1 MAGRPK
7 KSETAE
13 KTTKTTKAV
22 DNTQEQLKAL
32 QEQLAKLMAENE
44 ALKEQKENSKIAV
57 NEQDEYNE
65 QEEEELTAD
74 TDITVI
80 SQTVGKLVIS
90 TEGNG
95 VGTVY
100 RFEEFGEVQDIP
112 FGDLKDIVK
121 NKPRFA
127 KEGAYFI
134 CNPQAVKKLRL
145 GTQYKNLIDDKTF
158 LNLFD
163 KDAKTIVALYESAP
177 QMQQE
182 QVVSLIEDRLAK
194 KLEVDGNVLIKIGK
208 LCGKDFITQEEE

>member
-1 MAGRPK
+1 MARPK
-7 KSETAE
+7 KDATKVVAQIDVSKEVVQDTTQELLKKFEELQKQLAE
-13 KTTKTTKAV
+13 LKAENDV
-22 DNTQEQLKAL
+22 LKDNTQVED
-32 QEQLAKLMAENE
+32 ND
-44 ALKEQKENSKIAV
+44 NT
-57 NEQDEYNE
+57 
-65 QEEEELTAD
+65 EELTSD

-145 GTQYKNLIDDKTF
+145 GNQYKNLIDDKTF
-158 LNLFD
+158 VNLFD

-177 QMQQE
+177 KMQQE
-182 QVVSLIEDRLAK
+182 QVVSLIQDRLDNG
-194 KLEVDGNVLIKIGK
+194 LEVDGNVLIKIGQ
-208 LCGKDFITQEEE
+208 LCGRDFITKE

>member
-1 MAGRPK
+1 MARPK
-7 KSETAE
+7 KDATKVVAQVDVSKEVVQDATQELLKKFEELQKQLAE
-13 KTTKTTKAV
+13 LKAENDALK
-22 DNTQEQLKAL
+22 DNTQVEDNDK
-32 QEQLAKLMAENE
+32 
-44 ALKEQKENSKIAV
+44 V
-57 NEQDEYNE
+57 
-65 QEEEELTAD
+65 EELTSD

-80 SQTVGKLVIS
+80 SQTVGKLVLS

-95 VGTVY
+95 IGTVY

-121 NKPRFA
+121 HKPRFA

-158 LNLFD
+158 TNLFD

-177 QMQQE
+177 KMQQE
-182 QVVSLIEDRLAK
+182 QVISLIEDRLAN

-208 LCGKDFITQEEE
+208 LCGKDFLTTEEE

>member
-13 KTTKTTKAV
+13 KTTKSTKAV
-22 DNTQEQLKAL
+22 DNTQEQLKIL
-32 QEQLAKLMAENE
+32 QEQIAKLMAENDT
-44 ALKEQKENSKIAV
+44 LKDVKQVEDND
-57 NEQDEYNE
+57 NT
-65 QEEEELTAD
+65 EELTSD

-95 VGTVY
+95 IGTVY

-145 GTQYKNLIDDKTF
+145 GNQYKNLIDDKTF
-158 LNLFD
+158 VNLFD
-163 KDAKTIVALYESAP
+163 KDAKTIIALYESAP
-177 QMQQE
+177 KMQQE
-182 QVVSLIEDRLAK
+182 QVVSLIQDRLDNG
-194 KLEVDGNVLIKIGK
+194 LEVDGNVLIKIGQ
-208 LCGKDFITQEEE
+208 LCGRDFITKE

>member
-1 MAGRPK
+1 MARPK
-7 KSETAE
+7 KDATKVVAQIDVSKEVVQNTTQELLKKFEELQKQLTELKAE
-13 KTTKTTKAV
+13 NDALK
-22 DNTQEQLKAL
+22 DNTQVEDNDK
-32 QEQLAKLMAENE
+32 
-44 ALKEQKENSKIAV
+44 
-57 NEQDEYNE
+57 
-65 QEEEELTAD
+65 EEELTSD

-145 GTQYKNLIDDKTF
+145 GNQYKNLIDDKTF
-158 LNLFD
+158 VNLFD
-163 KDAKTIVALYESAP
+163 KDAKTIIALYESAP
-177 QMQQE
+177 KMQQE
-182 QVVSLIEDRLAK
+182 QVVSLIQDRLDNG
-194 KLEVDGNVLIKIGK
+194 LEVDGNVLIKIGQ
-208 LCGKDFITQEEE
+208 LCGRDFITKE

>member
-1 MAGRPK
+1 MARPK
-7 KSETAE
+7 KDATKVVAQVDVSKEVVQDATQELLKKFEELQKQLAE
-13 KTTKTTKAV
+13 LKAENDALKDTKQV
-22 DNTQEQLKAL
+22 ENNDNT
-32 QEQLAKLMAENE
+32 
-44 ALKEQKENSKIAV
+44 
-57 NEQDEYNE
+57 
-65 QEEEELTAD
+65 EELTSD

-80 SQTVGKLVIS
+80 SQTVGKLVLS

-95 VGTVY
+95 IGTVY

-121 NKPRFA
+121 HKPRFA

-158 LNLFD
+158 TNLFD
-163 KDAKTIVALYESAP
+163 KDAQTIVALYESAP
-177 QMQQE
+177 KMQQE
-182 QVVSLIEDRLAK
+182 QVVSLIEDRLAN

-208 LCGKDFITQEEE
+208 LCGKDFLTTEEE

>member
-1 MAGRPK
+1 MARPK
-7 KSETAE
+7 KDATKVVAQVDVSKEVVQDATQELLKKFEELQKQLAE
-13 KTTKTTKAV
+13 LKAENDALKDTKQV
-22 DNTQEQLKAL
+22 ENNDNT
-32 QEQLAKLMAENE
+32 
-44 ALKEQKENSKIAV
+44 
-57 NEQDEYNE
+57 
-65 QEEEELTAD
+65 EELTSD

-80 SQTVGKLVIS
+80 SQTIGKLVLS

-95 VGTVY
+95 IGTVY

-121 NKPRFA
+121 HKPRFA

-158 LNLFD
+158 TNLFD

-177 QMQQE
+177 KMQQE

-208 LCGKDFITQEEE
+208 LCGKDFLTTEE

>member
-44 ALKEQKENSKIAV
+44 ALKEQKENSKIEV
-57 NEQDEYNE
+57 NEQDE
-65 QEEEELTAD
+65 QEEELTAD

>member
-1 MAGRPK
+1 MARPK
-7 KSETAE
+7 KDATKVVAQVDVSKEVVQDATQELLKKFEELQKQLAE
-13 KTTKTTKAV
+13 LKAENDALK
-22 DNTQEQLKAL
+22 DNTQVED
-32 QEQLAKLMAENE
+32 ND
-44 ALKEQKENSKIAV
+44 NV
-57 NEQDEYNE
+57 
-65 QEEEELTAD
+65 EELTSD

-80 SQTVGKLVIS
+80 SQTVGKLVLS

-95 VGTVY
+95 IGTVY

-121 NKPRFA
+121 HKPRFA

-158 LNLFD
+158 TNLFD

-177 QMQQE
+177 KMQQE
-182 QVVSLIEDRLAK
+182 QVVSLIEDRLAN
-194 KLEVDGNVLIKIGK
+194 KLDVDGNVLIKIGK
-208 LCGKDFITQEEE
+208 LCGKDFLTTEEE

>member
-13 KTTKTTKAV
+13 KTTKNTKAV

-44 ALKEQKENSKIAV
+44 ALKEQKENNKI
-57 NEQDEYNE
+57 EIDE
-65 QEEEELTAD
+65 QEEEITAD
-74 TDITVI
+74 TEITVI

-95 VGTVY
+95 IGTVY
-100 RFEEFGEVQDIP
+100 RFEQFGEAQDIP

-145 GTQYKNLIDDKTF
+145 GAQYQNLIDDNTF

-163 KDAKTIVALYESAP
+163 KDAKTIIALYESAP

>member
-1 MAGRPK
+1 MARPK
-7 KSETAE
+7 KDATKVVAQVDVSKEVVQDATQELLKKFEELQKQLAE
-13 KTTKTTKAV
+13 LKAENDALK
-22 DNTQEQLKAL
+22 DNTQV
-32 QEQLAKLMAENE
+32 ENND
-44 ALKEQKENSKIAV
+44 KV
-57 NEQDEYNE
+57 
-65 QEEEELTAD
+65 EELTSD

-80 SQTVGKLVIS
+80 SQTVGKLVLS

-95 VGTVY
+95 IGTVY

-121 NKPRFA
+121 HKPRFA

-158 LNLFD
+158 TNLFD

-177 QMQQE
+177 KMQQE
-182 QVVSLIEDRLAK
+182 QVISLIEDRLAN

-208 LCGKDFITQEEE
+208 LCGKDFLTTEEE

>member
-1 MAGRPK
+1 MARPK
-7 KSETAE
+7 KDVTKVVAQVDVSKEVVQDATQELLKKFEELQKQLAE
-13 KTTKTTKAV
+13 LKAENDALKDTKQV
-22 DNTQEQLKAL
+22 ENNDNT
-32 QEQLAKLMAENE
+32 
-44 ALKEQKENSKIAV
+44 
-57 NEQDEYNE
+57 
-65 QEEEELTAD
+65 EELTSD

-80 SQTVGKLVIS
+80 SQTIGKLVLS

-95 VGTVY
+95 IGTVY

-121 NKPRFA
+121 HKPRFA

-158 LNLFD
+158 TNLFD

-177 QMQQE
+177 KMQQE
-182 QVVSLIEDRLAK
+182 QVVSLIEDRLTK

-208 LCGKDFITQEEE
+208 LCGRDFLTTEEE

>member
-1 MAGRPK
+1 MARPK
-7 KSETAE
+7 KDATKVVAQVDVSKEVVQDATQELLKKFEELQKQLAE
-13 KTTKTTKAV
+13 LKAENDALK
-22 DNTQEQLKAL
+22 DNTQVEDDDK
-32 QEQLAKLMAENE
+32 
-44 ALKEQKENSKIAV
+44 V
-57 NEQDEYNE
+57 
-65 QEEEELTAD
+65 EELTSD

-80 SQTVGKLVIS
+80 SQTVGKLVLS

-95 VGTVY
+95 IGTVY

-121 NKPRFA
+121 HKPRFA

-158 LNLFD
+158 TNLFD

-177 QMQQE
+177 KMQQE
-182 QVVSLIEDRLAK
+182 QVISLIEDRLAN

-208 LCGKDFITQEEE
+208 LCGKDFLTTEEE

>member
-1 MAGRPK
+1 MGRPK
-7 KSETAE
+7 KDATKVVTQIDVSNDVVQDATQELLKKFEELQKQLAE
-13 KTTKTTKAV
+13 LKAENDALKDIKQV
-22 DNTQEQLKAL
+22 EDNDNT
-32 QEQLAKLMAENE
+32 
-44 ALKEQKENSKIAV
+44 
-57 NEQDEYNE
+57 
-65 QEEEELTAD
+65 EELTSD

-80 SQTVGKLVIS
+80 SQTVGKLVLS

-95 VGTVY
+95 IGTVY

-121 NKPRFA
+121 HKPRFA

-158 LNLFD
+158 TNLFD

-177 QMQQE
+177 KMQQE
-182 QVVSLIEDRLAK
+182 QVVSLIEDRLTK

-208 LCGKDFITQEEE
+208 LCGRDFLTTEEE

>member
-1 MAGRPK
+1 MARPK
-7 KSETAE
+7 KDA
-13 KTTKTTKAV
+13 TKVVAQIDVSKEVVQNA
-22 DNTQEQLKAL
+22 TQELLKKFEELQKQLAELKA
-32 QEQLAKLMAENE
+32 END
-44 ALKEQKENSKIAV
+44 ALKDTKQVEDDN
-57 NEQDEYNE
+57 NT
-65 QEEEELTAD
+65 EELTSD

-80 SQTVGKLVIS
+80 SQTVGKLVLS

-95 VGTVY
+95 MGTVY

-121 NKPRFA
+121 HKPRFA

-145 GTQYKNLIDDKTF
+145 GTQYKNLIDDETF
-158 LNLFD
+158 TNLFD

-177 QMQQE
+177 KMQQD

-208 LCGKDFITQEEE
+208 LCGKDFLTTEEEE

>member
-1 MAGRPK
+1 MARPK
-7 KSETAE
+7 KDA
-13 KTTKTTKAV
+13 TKVVAQIDVSKEVVQDA
-22 DNTQEQLKAL
+22 TQELLKKFEELQKQLAELKA
-32 QEQLAKLMAENE
+32 END
-44 ALKEQKENSKIAV
+44 ALKDTKQVEDN
-57 NEQDEYNE
+57 NT
-65 QEEEELTAD
+65 EELTSD

-80 SQTVGKLVIS
+80 SQTVGKLVLS

-95 VGTVY
+95 MGTVY

-121 NKPRFA
+121 HKPRFA

-145 GTQYKNLIDDKTF
+145 GTQYKNLIDDETF
-158 LNLFD
+158 TNLFD

-177 QMQQE
+177 KMQQE

-208 LCGKDFITQEEE
+208 LCGKDFLTTEEE

>member
-1 MAGRPK
+1 MARPK
-7 KSETAE
+7 KDATKVVAQIDVSKEVVQDTTQELLKKFEELQKQLTELKAE
-13 KTTKTTKAV
+13 NDALK
-22 DNTQEQLKAL
+22 DNTQVED
-32 QEQLAKLMAENE
+32 ND
-44 ALKEQKENSKIAV
+44 NT
-57 NEQDEYNE
+57 
-65 QEEEELTAD
+65 EELTSD

-145 GTQYKNLIDDKTF
+145 GNQYKNLIDDKTF
-158 LNLFD
+158 VNLFD

-177 QMQQE
+177 KMQQE
-182 QVVSLIEDRLAK
+182 QVVSLIQDRLDNG
-194 KLEVDGNVLIKIGK
+194 LEVDGNVLIKIGQ
-208 LCGKDFITQEEE
+208 LCGRDFITKE

>member
-1 MAGRPK
+1 MARPK
-7 KSETAE
+7 KDATKVVAQVDVSKEVVQDATQELLKKFEELQKQLAE
-13 KTTKTTKAV
+13 LKAENDALKDTKQV
-22 DNTQEQLKAL
+22 ENNDNT
-32 QEQLAKLMAENE
+32 
-44 ALKEQKENSKIAV
+44 
-57 NEQDEYNE
+57 
-65 QEEEELTAD
+65 EELTSD

-80 SQTVGKLVIS
+80 SQTIGKLVLS

-95 VGTVY
+95 IGTVY

-121 NKPRFA
+121 HKPRFA

-158 LNLFD
+158 TNLFD
-163 KDAKTIVALYESAP
+163 KDAKTIVARYESAP
-177 QMQQE
+177 KMQQE

-208 LCGKDFITQEEE
+208 LCGKDFLTTEE

>member
-1 MAGRPK
+1 MARPK
-7 KSETAE
+7 KDATKVVAQVDVSKEVVQDATQELLKKFEELQKQLAE
-13 KTTKTTKAV
+13 LKAENDALKDIKQV
-22 DNTQEQLKAL
+22 ENNDNT
-32 QEQLAKLMAENE
+32 
-44 ALKEQKENSKIAV
+44 
-57 NEQDEYNE
+57 
-65 QEEEELTAD
+65 EELTSD

-80 SQTVGKLVIS
+80 SQTIGKLVLS

-95 VGTVY
+95 IGTVY

-121 NKPRFA
+121 HKPRFA

-158 LNLFD
+158 TNLFD

-177 QMQQE
+177 KMQQE

-208 LCGKDFITQEEE
+208 LCGKDFLTTEEE

>member
-1 MAGRPK
+1 MARPK
-7 KSETAE
+7 KDATKVVAQIDVSKEVVQDTTQELLKKFEELQKQLTELKAE
-13 KTTKTTKAV
+13 NNALK
-22 DNTQEQLKAL
+22 DNTQVEDDD
-32 QEQLAKLMAENE
+32 N
-44 ALKEQKENSKIAV
+44 I
-57 NEQDEYNE
+57 
-65 QEEEELTAD
+65 EELTSD

-145 GTQYKNLIDDKTF
+145 GNQYKNLIDDKTF
-158 LNLFD
+158 VNLFD
-163 KDAKTIVALYESAP
+163 KDAKTIIALYESAP
-177 QMQQE
+177 KMQQE
-182 QVVSLIEDRLAK
+182 QVVSLIQDRLDNG
-194 KLEVDGNVLIKIGK
+194 LEVDGNVLIKIGQ
-208 LCGKDFITQEEE
+208 LCGRDFITKE

>member
-1 MAGRPK
+1 MGRPK
-7 KSETAE
+7 KDATKVVAQVDVSKEVVQDATQELLKKFEELQKQLTELKAE
-13 KTTKTTKAV
+13 NDALKDTKQV
-22 DNTQEQLKAL
+22 EDNDNT
-32 QEQLAKLMAENE
+32 
-44 ALKEQKENSKIAV
+44 
-57 NEQDEYNE
+57 
-65 QEEEELTAD
+65 EELTSD

-80 SQTVGKLVIS
+80 SQTVGKLVLS

-95 VGTVY
+95 MGTVY

-121 NKPRFA
+121 HKPRFA

-158 LNLFD
+158 VNIFD

-177 QMQQE
+177 KMQQE
-182 QVVSLIEDRLAK
+182 QVVSLIEDRLEK
-194 KLEVDGNVLIKIGK
+194 KLDVDGNVLIKIGK
-208 LCGKDFITQEEE
+208 LCGKDFLTTEEE

>member
-1 MAGRPK
+1 MARPK
-7 KSETAE
+7 KDATKVVAQIDVSKEVVQDTTQELLKKFEELQKQLTELKAE
-13 KTTKTTKAV
+13 NNALK
-22 DNTQEQLKAL
+22 DNTQVED
-32 QEQLAKLMAENE
+32 ND
-44 ALKEQKENSKIAV
+44 NT
-57 NEQDEYNE
+57 
-65 QEEEELTAD
+65 EELTSD

-95 VGTVY
+95 IGTVY

-145 GTQYKNLIDDKTF
+145 GNQYKNLIDDKTF
-158 LNLFD
+158 VNLFD
-163 KDAKTIVALYESAP
+163 KDAKTIIALYESAP
-177 QMQQE
+177 KMQQE
-182 QVVSLIEDRLAK
+182 QVVSLIQDRLDNG
-194 KLEVDGNVLIKIGK
+194 LEVDGNVLIKIGQ
-208 LCGKDFITQEEE
+208 LCGRDFITKE

>member
-1 MAGRPK
+1 MARPK
-7 KSETAE
+7 KDATKVVAQIDVSKEVVQDTTQELLKKFEELQKQLAE
-13 KTTKTTKAV
+13 LKVENDALK
-22 DNTQEQLKAL
+22 DNTQVED
-32 QEQLAKLMAENE
+32 ND
-44 ALKEQKENSKIAV
+44 NT
-57 NEQDEYNE
+57 
-65 QEEEELTAD
+65 EELTSD

-145 GTQYKNLIDDKTF
+145 GNQYKNLIDDKTF
-158 LNLFD
+158 VNLFD

-177 QMQQE
+177 KMQQE
-182 QVVSLIEDRLAK
+182 QVVSLIQDRLDNG
-194 KLEVDGNVLIKIGK
+194 LEVDGNVLIKIGQ
-208 LCGKDFITQEEE
+208 LCGRDFITKE

>member
-1 MAGRPK
+1 MARPK
-7 KSETAE
+7 KDATKVVAQIDVSKEVVQDTTQELLKKFEELQKQLTELKAE
-13 KTTKTTKAV
+13 NNALK
-22 DNTQEQLKAL
+22 DNTQVED
-32 QEQLAKLMAENE
+32 ND
-44 ALKEQKENSKIAV
+44 NT
-57 NEQDEYNE
+57 
-65 QEEEELTAD
+65 EELTSD

-80 SQTVGKLVIS
+80 SQTIGKLVLS

-95 VGTVY
+95 IGTVY

-145 GTQYKNLIDDKTF
+145 GNQYKNLIDDKTF
-158 LNLFD
+158 INLFD

-177 QMQQE
+177 KMQQE
-182 QVVSLIEDRLAK
+182 QVVSLIQDRLDNG
-194 KLEVDGNVLIKIGK
+194 LEVDGNVLIKIGQ
-208 LCGKDFITQEEE
+208 LCGRDFITKE

>member
-1 MAGRPK
+1 MARPK
-7 KSETAE
+7 KDATKVVAQIDVSKEVVQNTTQELLKKFEELQKQLTELKAE
-13 KTTKTTKAV
+13 NNALKDNIQV
-22 DNTQEQLKAL
+22 EDNDNT
-32 QEQLAKLMAENE
+32 
-44 ALKEQKENSKIAV
+44 
-57 NEQDEYNE
+57 
-65 QEEEELTAD
+65 EELTSD

-145 GTQYKNLIDDKTF
+145 GNQYKNLIDDKTF
-158 LNLFD
+158 VNLFD
-163 KDAKTIVALYESAP
+163 KDAKTIIALYESAP
-177 QMQQE
+177 KMQQE
-182 QVVSLIEDRLAK
+182 QVVSLIQDRLDNG
-194 KLEVDGNVLIKIGK
+194 LEVDGNVLIKIGQ
-208 LCGKDFITQEEE
+208 LCGRDFITKE

>member
-1 MAGRPK
+1 MARPK
-7 KSETAE
+7 KDATKVVAQIDVSKEVVQDTTQELLKKFEELQKQLTELKAE
-13 KTTKTTKAV
+13 NNALK
-22 DNTQEQLKAL
+22 DNTQVED
-32 QEQLAKLMAENE
+32 ND
-44 ALKEQKENSKIAV
+44 NI
-57 NEQDEYNE
+57 
-65 QEEEELTAD
+65 EELTSD

-145 GTQYKNLIDDKTF
+145 GNQYKNLIDDKTF
-158 LNLFD
+158 VNLFD

-177 QMQQE
+177 KMQQE
-182 QVVSLIEDRLAK
+182 QVVSLIQDRLDNG
-194 KLEVDGNVLIKIGK
+194 LEVDGNVLIKIGQ
-208 LCGKDFITQEEE
+208 LCGRDFITKE

>member
-1 MAGRPK
+1 MARPK
-7 KSETAE
+7 KDATKVVAQIDVSKEVVQNTTQELLKKFEELQKQLTELKAE
-13 KTTKTTKAV
+13 NNALK
-22 DNTQEQLKAL
+22 DNTQVED
-32 QEQLAKLMAENE
+32 ND
-44 ALKEQKENSKIAV
+44 NT
-57 NEQDEYNE
+57 
-65 QEEEELTAD
+65 EELTSD

-145 GTQYKNLIDDKTF
+145 GNQYKNLIDDKTF
-158 LNLFD
+158 VNLFD
-163 KDAKTIVALYESAP
+163 KDAKTIIALYESAP
-177 QMQQE
+177 KMQQE
-182 QVVSLIEDRLAK
+182 QVVSLIQDRLDNG
-194 KLEVDGNVLIKIGK
+194 LEVDGNVLIKIGQ
-208 LCGKDFITQEEE
+208 LCGRDFITKE